1 MFKKMILLSFASLIL
16 GCTYAGER
24 ELSDYIDE
32 PSVIVQ
38 DPHFANYK
46 EKLDAVEK
54 EYLEKKITYAQYL
67 EQKAA
72 LDDQYNKEVKERNQ
86 KIMGEEPTRGQ

>member
-1 MFKKMILLSFASLIL
+1 MFKRMMLLVFMSFIL

-24 ELSDYIDE
+24 ELGDYLDE
-32 PSVIVQ
+32 PSTIVK

-54 EYLEKKITYAQYL
+54 EYLEKRITYAQYL
-67 EQKAA
+67 EQKTA
-72 LDDQYNKEVKERNQ
+72 LDDQYNKEVEQRNQ
-86 KIMGEEPTRGQ
+86 KIMGQ

>member
-1 MFKKMILLSFASLIL
+1 MFKKMILLFLASTLA

-24 ELSDYIDE
+24 ELRDYINE
-32 PSVIVQ
+32 PSTIVK
-38 DPHFANYK
+38 DPHFANYQ

-67 EQKAA
+67 EQKTA
-72 LDDQYNKEVKERNQ
+72 LDDQYNKEVKERNE
-86 KIMGEEPTRGQ
+86 KITGDEPVHGQ

>member
-1 MFKKMILLSFASLIL
+1 MFKKMILLFLASVLA

-24 ELSDYIDE
+24 ELSDYIHE
-32 PSVIVQ
+32 PSTIVR

-46 EKLDAVEK
+46 EQLDALEK

-67 EQKAA
+67 EQKTA
-72 LDDQYNKEVKERNQ
+72 LDDQYNKEVKERDE
-86 KIMGEEPTRGQ
+86 KIAGDEPVHGQ

>member
-1 MFKKMILLSFASLIL
+1 MNNKMTLLFLTLALA

-24 ELSDYIDE
+24 ELGDYIHE
-32 PSVIVQ
+32 PSAIVQ

-46 EKLDAVEK
+46 GKLDAIEK

-67 EQKAA
+67 EQKTA
-72 LDDQYNKEVKERNQ
+72 LDDQYTREVKERDE
-86 KIMGEEPTRGQ
+86 KITGGEPVRGR